1 MEVDAWVTTKKN
13 FDRDAD
19 HTDKVPTNAPGNQV
33 PVRMK
38 PNPAQDAPAGS
49 MVGSNAPT
57 AADRDGEVIV
67 YLQSVN
73 QIMMEDAVVG
83 DGDDD
88 PGTPEIPTGGALSSG
103 RDVVVVL
110 GTIEGTEE
118 DDLLPLDLIVD
129 VTVDLGPTGDEE
141 DTEIPRFE
149 SDATTAMTVI
159 ESSPSRTT
167 LRAPFAIAGTGLG
180 ATGIGAY
187 DTGVAVANMGSGSN
201 AQPGVIKFDFYMTG
215 AGGWL

>member
-1 MEVDAWVTTKKN
+1 M
-13 FDRDAD
+13 
-19 HTDKVPTNAPGNQV
+19 
-33 PVRMK
+33 
-38 PNPAQDAPAGS
+38 
-49 MVGSNAPT
+49 
-57 AADRDGEVIV
+57 
-67 YLQSVN
+67 
-73 QIMMEDAVVG
+73 
-83 DGDDD
+83 
-88 PGTPEIPTGGALSSG
+88 SSG

-167 LRAPFAIAGTGLG
+167 L
-180 ATGIGAY
+180 
-187 DTGVAVANMGSGSN
+187 SGPVRNSRHRLRCDWHRR
-201 AQPGVIKFDFYMTG
+201 VRHRRR
-215 AGGWL
+215 GGQYGQRE